1 MGRVKARKVLEA
13 TFSEEGLRSL
23 ARQIHNYRAGIES
36 ANDRFVRRLAEEGFD
51 IAQMSIQ
58 SSGHYDRD
66 KPIGTLDIISDES
79 GKVSSCRL
87 VFSGEQVL
95 FVEFG
100 AGFYYNTKENPWSDT
115 YGYGVGTYPGQT
127 HANDPGGWSYHGND
141 DKWHH
146 TRGTEATMPMY
157 NASVDMRSKIIKIA
171 KEVYQGVI

>member
-1 MGRVKARKVLEA
+1 MGRIKARKVLQA

-23 ARQIHNYRAGIES
+23 AKQIHDYRTDIES

-58 SSGHYDRD
+58 STDHYDKD
-66 KPIGTLDIISDES
+66 KPIGTLDIVTDQT

-100 AGFYYNTKENPWSDT
+100 AGFYYNKKENPWSAN

-127 HANDPGGWSYHGND
+127 HANDPEGWSYRGND

-146 TRGTEATMPMY
+146 TKGTEATMPMF
-157 NASVDMRSKIIKIA
+157 NADMSIIEKFVEIA

>member
-1 MGRVKARKVLEA
+1 MGRAKARRVIEGTL
-13 TFSEEGLRSL
+13 SEEGLRSI
-23 ARQIHNYRAGIES
+23 ARTIHNYREGINS

-51 IAQMSIQ
+51 VASMAIQ
-58 SSGHYDRD
+58 SSDHYDKD
-66 KPIGTLDIISDES
+66 KPIGTLDIVSDES

-100 AGFYYNTKENPWSDT
+100 AGYYWNTKENPWADT

-127 HANDPGGWSYHGND
+127 HANDPGGWSYKANGS
-141 DKWHH
+141 WVH

-157 NASVDMRSKIIKIA
+157 NASADMKSKLIKIA
-171 KEVYQGVI
+171 TEVYQGVI